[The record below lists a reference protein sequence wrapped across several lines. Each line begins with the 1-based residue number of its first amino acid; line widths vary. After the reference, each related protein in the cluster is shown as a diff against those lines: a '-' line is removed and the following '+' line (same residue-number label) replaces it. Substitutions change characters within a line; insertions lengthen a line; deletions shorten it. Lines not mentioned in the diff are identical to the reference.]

1 MILLYVAKRLTSPHA
16 FRMMSASIQRGP
28 AGGIDKCEATH
39 NNLRRCVMHN
49 NDPHP
54 FDNDFCFR
62 AYQ

>member
-1 MILLYVAKRLTSPHA
+1 
-16 FRMMSASIQRGP
+16 MMSASIQRGP